1 MEDQMKSS
9 NPVFVNS
16 DTFNG
21 QADYGYQT
29 YPANGPYS
37 GYGQLG
43 YRDPATWQVGTPTI
57 PGRMTIDSTVQK
69 TAVTLGLVVAAAAA
83 TWVALPDN
91 LLGMAWIGGAI
102 LGLLVGLVISFSRNV
117 SPALVMIYALAEGA
131 FIGAASKAFEA
142 AYPGVVVGAVLGTV
156 AATAGTLAAYKFFNI
171 AVTDRFRK
179 YVTAAIFGF
188 VAVSLLDFV
197 LQLFGSS
204 FGFNGLGAMGLVS
217 SLVGLGLGILM
228 LILDFDYI
236 ERAVAAGA
244 PERESWR
251 AAFGLTVTIVW
262 IYIELLRI
270 LAIFRN

>member
-1 MEDQMKSS
+1 MKSS
-9 NPVFVNS
+9 NPVFANS
-16 DTFNG
+16 DTFNR
-21 QADYGYQT
+21 QADYGYET
-29 YPANGPYS
+29 YPGSGPYG
-37 GYGQLG
+37 GYGQPG
-43 YRDPATWQVGTPTI
+43 YRDPATWQVGAPTV

-83 TWVALPDN
+83 TWVVLPDS
-91 LLGMAWIGGAI
+91 LLSLAWIGGAL
-102 LGLLVGLVISFSRNV
+102 LGLLLGLVISFSRNV
-117 SPALVMIYALAEGA
+117 SPALVMIYAVAEGA

-142 AYPGVVVGAVLGTV
+142 QFPGVVVGAVLGTV

-171 AVTDRFRK
+171 SVTDRFRK
-179 YVTAAIFGF
+179 FVTAAIFGF

-197 LQLFGSS
+197 LAFFGSD
-204 FGFNGLGAMGLVS
+204 FGFNDLGTVGLIS
-217 SLVGLGLGILM
+217 SLVGLGLGVLM

-244 PERESWR
+244 PESESWR

>member
-1 MEDQMKSS
+1 MKSS

-21 QADYGYQT
+21 QADYGYPT
-29 YPANGPYS
+29 YPGSGPYA
-37 GYGQLG
+37 GYGQPG

-57 PGRMTIDSTVQK
+57 PGRMTIDSTLQK
-69 TAVTLGLVVAAAAA
+69 TALTLGLLVASAAA
-83 TWVALPDN
+83 TWVMLPDN

-102 LGLLVGLVISFSRNV
+102 LGLMLGLVISFSKTA
-117 SPALVMIYALAEGA
+117 SPALVMIYAVAEGA
-131 FIGAASKAFEA
+131 FIGAASKFFED

-156 AATAGTLAAYKFFNI
+156 AATAGTLAAYRFFNI
-171 AVTDRFRK
+171 QVTDRFRK

-188 VAVSLLDFV
+188 VAVTLLDFV
-197 LQLFGSS
+197 LQFFGSS
-204 FGFNGLGAMGLVS
+204 FGFNGLGTIGLIS
-217 SLVGLGLGILM
+217 SLVGLGLGVLM

-244 PERESWR
+244 PESESWR

>member
-1 MEDQMKSS
+1 MKSS

-21 QADYGYQT
+21 RANYGYQT
-29 YPANGPYS
+29 YPANGPYP
-37 GYGQLG
+37 GYGQAG
-43 YRDPATWQVGTPTI
+43 HRDPATWQVGAPTV
-57 PGRMTIDSTVQK
+57 PGRMTIDSTLQK
-69 TAVTLGLVVAAAAA
+69 TAATLGLVVAAAAV

-91 LLGMAWIGGAI
+91 LLATAWIGGAI
-102 LGLLVGLVISFSRNV
+102 VGLLVGLVISFSRNV
-117 SPALVMIYALAEGA
+117 SPALVMVYAVAEGA

-156 AATAGTLAAYKFFNI
+156 AASVGTLAAYKFFNI
-171 AVTDRFRK
+171 SVSDKFRK

-197 LQLFGSS
+197 LQFFGSD

-217 SLVGLGLGILM
+217 SVIGLGLGILM

>member
-1 MEDQMKSS
+1 MEEQMKSS
-9 NPVFVNS
+9 NPVFVKS

-21 QADYGYQT
+21 QADYGYPT
-29 YPANGPYS
+29 YPGNGPYA
-37 GYGQLG
+37 GYGQPG
-43 YRDPATWQVGTPTI
+43 SPDPATWQVGTPTI

-69 TAVTLGLVVAAAAA
+69 TAVTLGLLVAAAAA
-83 TWVALPDN
+83 TWVVLPDS

-102 LGLLVGLVISFSRNV
+102 LGLLLGLVISFSKTV
-117 SPALVMIYALAEGA
+117 SPALVMIYAVAEGA
-131 FIGAASKAFEA
+131 FIGAASKFFED

-156 AATAGTLAAYKFFNI
+156 AATGGTLAAYKFFNI
-171 AVTDRFRK
+171 QVSDRFRK

-197 LQLFGSS
+197 LQFFGSD
-204 FGFNGLGAMGLVS
+204 FGFNGLGPMGLVS
-217 SLVGLGLGILM
+217 SLIGLGLGVLM

-244 PERESWR
+244 PESESWR

>member
-1 MEDQMKSS
+1 MEEHMKSS
-9 NPVFVNS
+9 NPVFANS

-21 QADYGYQT
+21 RADYGYQT
-29 YPANGPYS
+29 YPANGPYA
-37 GYGQLG
+37 GYGQPG
-43 YRDPATWQVGTPTI
+43 SRDPATWQVGTPTI
-57 PGRMTIDSTVQK
+57 PGRMTIDTTVQK

-83 TWVALPDN
+83 TWLVLPDRW
-91 LLGMAWIGGAI
+91 LTQAWIGGAL

-117 SPALVMIYALAEGA
+117 SPALVMVYAVVEGA
-131 FIGAASKAFEA
+131 FIGAASEAFETHF
-142 AYPGVVVGAVLGTV
+142 PGVVIGAVLGTV

-171 AVTDRFRK
+171 AVTDRFRR

-188 VAVSLLDFV
+188 VAVTLLDFV
-197 LQLFGSS
+197 LQFFGAD
-204 FGFNGLGAMGLVS
+204 FGFNGLGTMGLVS
-217 SLVGLGLGILM
+217 SVIGLGLGVLM